1 MAEQNAS
8 AGYQRTPTV
17 WGVIGQGWAL
27 SSVLISALVLAPV
40 LSLVAI
46 AFSSEDNIW
55 PHLVSTVLP
64 GSVAQTIMLMAG
76 VGIVTLVIGTG
87 SAWLVTMYQFRG
99 RGAFEWML
107 LIPLAMPTYIIAFC
121 YVELWDYS
129 GWVQTPLRAL
139 FGWTSARDYW
149 FPEIRSLGGAITVMS
164 FVLYPYVYLTAR
176 ASFQQQ
182 SICVLEVART
192 LGRSPWGTFYGVG
205 LPLAR
210 PALAAGVTLALM
222 ECINDIGAVEYLGV
236 NTLTVSVYTTWLERS
251 SLPGAAQLACVMLVF
266 VFALLWV
273 ERASRRGQQYHHTT
287 GRYRTLPETRL
298 SGWRGALA
306 TLFCAAPI
314 IVGFLIPS
322 IVLVDASLLY
332 WAQMLDE
339 RFWLDAWHSLALA
352 GTAALIAVCLGL
364 VLAYARRVS
373 TVPLVQGLSRLAS
386 IGYAV
391 PGTVLAVGII
401 GSLADIDSGVN
412 AVSDVLFGVTIG
424 LVLTGSAAGIVFA
437 YTVRFLAIS
446 QGAIESGLTRIS
458 TNLDYA
464 ARTLG
469 RTPLGTLM
477 EIHLP
482 LIRPALAAAAILV
495 FVDSMK
501 ELPATLLLRPFNFDT
516 LATRVYTLASLDLFE
531 ESALAALTIVMIGLL
546 PVLLLH
552 RTISKGRAGQ
562 AALRT
567 QD

>member
-1 MAEQNAS
+1 MAEQNVRADNWHH
-8 AGYQRTPTV
+8 AFQRRLR
-17 WGVIGQGWAL
+17 GQGWAI
-27 SSVLISALVLAPV
+27 SSALISAIVLAPIV
-40 LSLVAI
+40 SLVVI
-46 AFSSEDNIW
+46 ALGSEDNIW
-55 PHLVSTVLP
+55 PHLLSTVLP
-64 GSVAQTIMLMAG
+64 GSVMQTLMLMAG
-76 VGIVTLVIGTG
+76 VGCVTLIIGTG
-87 SAWLVTMYQFRG
+87 TAWLVTMYQFPG
-99 RGAFEWML
+99 RRAFEWLL

-129 GWVQTPLRAL
+129 GWVQTPLRAF

-149 FPEIRSLGGAITVMS
+149 FPEIRSLGGAVTVMS

-192 LGRSPWGTFYGVG
+192 LGRTSWGAFYSVG

-273 ERASRRGQQYHHTT
+273 ERASRRGQQFHHTT
-287 GRYRTLPETRL
+287 GRYRDIPEAQL
-298 SGWRGALA
+298 SGWRGLLA
-306 TLFCAAPI
+306 AIFCAAPI
-314 IVGFLIPS
+314 VIGFLVPS
-322 IVLVDASLLY
+322 IVLVDASWVFWEQVLE
-332 WAQMLDE
+332 E
-339 RFWLDAWHSLALA
+339 RFWWDAWHSLMLA
-352 GTAALIAVCLGL
+352 GIAALIAVCLGL
-364 VLAYARRVS
+364 VLSYARRVS
-373 TVPLVQGLSRLAS
+373 TKPLVHGLTRLAS

-401 GSLADIDSGVN
+401 GSLTDIDSGVN
-412 AVSDVLFGVTIG
+412 AISKVIFGISFG
-424 LVLTGSAAGIVFA
+424 LILTGSAAGIIFA

-458 TNLDYA
+458 PNLDYA

-469 RTPLGTLM
+469 RTSFGTLC

-531 ESALAALTIVMIGLL
+531 ESALAALAIVMIGLL
-546 PVLLLH
+546 PVIVLH
-552 RTISKGRAGQ
+552 RTLSTGRAGHGG
-562 AALRT
+562 APRP
-567 QD
+567 